1 MLIFIPILIFV
12 ALVIVGAGVKIVPQG
27 YQWTVERFGRYTK
40 TLQPGLSLV
49 VPFMDRIGRKIN
61 MMEQVL
67 DIPSQ
72 EVISKDN
79 ANVTIDA
86 VCFIQVIDAPRAA
99 YEVSNLELAI
109 INLTMTNIRTVLG
122 SMELDEMLS
131 QRDSINSRLLRIVD
145 EATNPWGIKVT
156 RIEIRDV
163 RPPAE
168 LISSMNAQMKAERT
182 KRAYILEAEGIRQA
196 EILKAEGEKQ
206 SQILKAEGERQSAF
220 LQAEA
225 RERSAEAE
233 ARATKMVSEAIASGD
248 IQAVNYFVAQKYTEA
263 LQQIGSSSNSKVV
276 MMPLEASSLMGSIAG
291 IAELVKDSANKTDS
305 AMMELMVVHPHIFWL
320 SLGGLLLAA
329 EMLGGNG
336 YLLWSGVAAV
346 ITGLVVWLVPLG
358 WEWQG
363 VMFAILTLLAAWL
376 WWKWLSRRVREQ
388 KHSDSHLN
396 QRGQQLIGRRFVLES
411 PLVNGRGHMRVGDS
425 SWPVSASEDL
435 GAGTH
440 VEVIAIEGITL
451 HIRAVSS

>member
-196 EILKAEGEKQ
+196 EILKAEGIRQAEILKAEGEKQ

-291 IAELVKDSANKTDS
+291 IAELVKDSANKRTQ
-305 AMMELMVVHPHIFWL
+305 P
-320 SLGGLLLAA
+320 
-329 EMLGGNG
+329 
-336 YLLWSGVAAV
+336 
-346 ITGLVVWLVPLG
+346 
-358 WEWQG
+358 
-363 VMFAILTLLAAWL
+363 
-376 WWKWLSRRVREQ
+376 
-388 KHSDSHLN
+388 
-396 QRGQQLIGRRFVLES
+396 
-411 PLVNGRGHMRVGDS
+411 
-425 SWPVSASEDL
+425 
-435 GAGTH
+435 
-440 VEVIAIEGITL
+440 
-451 HIRAVSS
+451 

>member
-1 MLIFIPILIFV
+1 
-12 ALVIVGAGVKIVPQG
+12 
-27 YQWTVERFGRYTK
+27 
-40 TLQPGLSLV
+40 
-49 VPFMDRIGRKIN
+49 
-61 MMEQVL
+61 
-67 DIPSQ
+67 
-72 EVISKDN
+72 
-79 ANVTIDA
+79 
-86 VCFIQVIDAPRAA
+86 
-99 YEVSNLELAI
+99 
-109 INLTMTNIRTVLG
+109 MTNIRTVLG

-233 ARATKMVSEAIASGD
+233 ARATKMVFEAIASGD

-291 IAELVKDSANKTDS
+291 IAELVKDSANKRTQ
-305 AMMELMVVHPHIFWL
+305 P
-320 SLGGLLLAA
+320 
-329 EMLGGNG
+329 
-336 YLLWSGVAAV
+336 
-346 ITGLVVWLVPLG
+346 
-358 WEWQG
+358 
-363 VMFAILTLLAAWL
+363 
-376 WWKWLSRRVREQ
+376 
-388 KHSDSHLN
+388 
-396 QRGQQLIGRRFVLES
+396 
-411 PLVNGRGHMRVGDS
+411 
-425 SWPVSASEDL
+425 
-435 GAGTH
+435 
-440 VEVIAIEGITL
+440 
-451 HIRAVSS
+451 